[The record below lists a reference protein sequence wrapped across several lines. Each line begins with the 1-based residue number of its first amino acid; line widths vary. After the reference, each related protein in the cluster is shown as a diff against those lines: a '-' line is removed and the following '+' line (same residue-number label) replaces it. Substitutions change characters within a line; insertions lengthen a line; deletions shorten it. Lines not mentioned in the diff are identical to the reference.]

1 MFWALTFETVW
12 QQHDHAV
19 LLTPLVFGSNDVLVD
34 DDLCAV
40 SEVAELRFPHDQRL
54 VV

>member
-1 MFWALTFETVW
+1 MLWALALETVW
-12 QQHDHAV
+12 KQHDHTV
-19 LLTPLVFGSNDVLVD
+19 LLAPLVFGRNDVLVN

>member
-1 MFWALTFETVW
+1 MFWALALETVW
-12 QQHDHAV
+12 QQHDYAV

-34 DDLCAV
+34 DDLSTV